1 MSRKFAAEAGYVR
14 RLCSL
19 GCDPRVIIPQVT
31 EVLRKIAGAEW
42 GMFFYA
48 DEHFGLSD
56 VYSEN
61 QTVLDVMPAY
71 FAHVHNTSNQEVL
84 GVDFTS
90 AMRRGRGY
98 ENSLQYDKALLGSVI
113 YGELWRPTGIRH
125 SLELTASDGR
135 RGWGSLQLARPP
147 GSHPFTARNHADIKP
162 FGRHIAHAISCPK
175 QKSFLDADSATTA
188 LAVTDEKGKILLRTG
203 EVSKLLGLACG
214 TSTARRID
222 SELPDCV
229 APLLNVFNHIWRGV
243 PVPPAVM
250 EHRNASGRFVFK
262 AYRFD
267 INETYKPG
275 LSVAIYIEHYAPLE
289 LEVEKRGFELG
300 LSERQREIG
309 IHLLLGRSHREI
321 AQLLNVG
328 ESTVIDHVRKMYDRL
343 DVHNHDELTH
353 VLKGRRQ

>member
-1 MSRKFAAEAGYVR
+1 MSKKYAEQAGYVR

-31 EVLRKIAGAEW
+31 EVLRKIADAEW

-61 QTVLDVMPAY
+61 QAVLDVMPVY

-98 ENSLQYDKALLGSVI
+98 VNSLQYDKALLGSVL
-113 YGELWRPTGIRH
+113 YGELWCPTGIRH

-147 GSHPFTARNHADIKP
+147 GSRPFTDRNHADIEP
-162 FGRHIAHAISCPK
+162 FARHIAHAISCPK
-175 QKSFLDADSATTA
+175 QMSSLDADSPTTA
-188 LAVTDEKGKILLRTG
+188 LAVTDGKGKILLRTA
-203 EVSKLLGLACG
+203 EASRLLCLACG
-214 TSTARRID
+214 SSTFRRPD
-222 SELPDCV
+222 SQLPECV
-229 APLLNVFNHIWRGV
+229 APLLNVFNHLWRGA
-243 PVPPAVM
+243 PVPPAVT
-250 EHRNASGRFVFK
+250 EHRNSSGRFVFR

-267 INETYKPG
+267 VNESFKRG
-275 LSVAIYIEHYAPLE
+275 LSVAVYIEHYAPLE
-289 LEVEKRGFELG
+289 FESEKRGFELG
-300 LSERQREIG
+300 LSERQREICA
-309 IHLLLGRSHREI
+309 HLLLGRSHREI
-321 AQLLNVG
+321 GRLLNVR
-328 ESTVIDHVRKMYDRL
+328 ESTVVDHVRKMYYKL

-353 VLKGRRQ
+353 VLRGRRQ